1 MHGDMG
7 RNGSWETT
15 GRKNISLLNDS
26 SGRSNKSYRH
36 FAKPWTL
43 TAILMGLDS
52 VELIME
58 VEKHFSISIPDQEA
72 EKAYTVGKL
81 VDCVAKILTIKRY
94 DFTLRE
100 NTFALIKSTL
110 QDLVVNLPDFS
121 STDKV
126 STSLDI
132 KDKLLL
138 TLLEGKTK
146 LKLPGLDTKV
156 SDENGVLS
164 RFQKWFHFIEKIDFD
179 TITWK
184 KYVDIILAFNL
195 DKSAPPIQYNSKYE
209 IYIGIMRITVD
220 KIGVDYSEIGI
231 EKSFTDDLGVD

>member
-1 MHGDMG
+1 
-7 RNGSWETT
+7 
-15 GRKNISLLNDS
+15 LPA
-26 SGRSNKSYRH
+26 
-36 FAKPWTL
+36 FANTCPL
-43 TAILMGLDS
+43 AAILMGLDS
-52 VELIME
+52 IELVME

-81 VDCVAKILTIKRY
+81 VDCVAKILDVKRY

-100 NTFALIKSTL
+100 NTFAFIKSTL
-110 QDLVVNLPDFS
+110 QSSVVNLPDFI

-126 STSLDI
+126 STSLDT

-138 TLLEGKTK
+138 VSLEDKLK
-146 LKLPGLDTKV
+146 LKLPGLDTKM
-156 SDENGVLS
+156 SDVNGVLS
-164 RFQKWFHFIEKIDFD
+164 RLQKWFRFIEEIDFE

-195 DKSAPPIQYNSKYE
+195 DKLIPSIQYNSKYE
-209 IYIGIMRITVD
+209 IYIAIMRITVD

>member
-1 MHGDMG
+1 
-7 RNGSWETT
+7 
-15 GRKNISLLNDS
+15 
-26 SGRSNKSYRH
+26 
-36 FAKPWTL
+36 
-43 TAILMGLDS
+43 MGLDS
-52 VELIME
+52 IELVME
-58 VEKHFSISIPDQEA
+58 VEKHFSISIPDPEA

-81 VDCVAKILTIKRY
+81 VDYVAKILDVKRY

-110 QDLVVNLPDFS
+110 KSLVARLPDFS

-138 TLLEGKTK
+138 TSLEGKLK

-156 SDENGVLS
+156 SDANGGLY
-164 RFQKWFHFIEKIDFD
+164 RLQKWFRFIEEIDFQ

-184 KYVDIILAFNL
+184 KYIDIILAFNL
-195 DKSAPPIQYNSKYE
+195 DKLIPSIQYNSKYE
-209 IYIGIMRITVD
+209 IYIAIMRITVD
-220 KIGVDYSEIGI
+220 KIGVNFSEIGI

>member
-1 MHGDMG
+1 
-7 RNGSWETT
+7 
-15 GRKNISLLNDS
+15 
-26 SGRSNKSYRH
+26 
-36 FAKPWTL
+36 
-43 TAILMGLDS
+43 
-52 VELIME
+52 ME

-81 VDCVAKILTIKRY
+81 VDCVAKILDVKRY

-100 NTFALIKSTL
+100 NTFAFIKSTL
-110 QDLVVNLPDFS
+110 QSSVVNLPDFI

-126 STSLDI
+126 STSLDT

-138 TLLEGKTK
+138 VSLEDKLK
-146 LKLPGLDTKV
+146 LKLPGLDTKM
-156 SDENGVLS
+156 SDVNGVLS
-164 RFQKWFHFIEKIDFD
+164 RLQKWFRFIEEIDFE

-195 DKSAPPIQYNSKYE
+195 DKLIPSIQYNSKYE
-209 IYIGIMRITVD
+209 IYIAIMRITVD